1 QPPAAAAVSQPMAAG
16 ASGSM
21 PAAPGEGNPDLSS
34 LLSTAKGWE
43 AGPGPGPAP
52 SPASTLNGIGPSNG
66 KPKLATGSNQVA
78 SPGGE
83 LPPGHSGGVPAMA
96 PAYESGAISP
106 IQAPPMSGPM
116 AVPASMPPHPSR
128 ELFDSMASYS
138 RGMPARRDSSRKG
151 IVLMVV
157 GGAAIA
163 AVAVAVALVV
173 TRSPGGSADRPAGT
187 AGSQAQTPAVADQN
201 TGFDLYVTPAG
212 ITQWKLDGETRTDR
226 LPSRIRGIAPG
237 VHRVQIDA
245 PPGFLSQA
253 QRVEVVA
260 GRADRVDIK
269 LEPIQG
275 IHGLFESNPPGA
287 AVSLIIDGK
296 RQELGPAPAKAPL
309 DPRHTYQ
316 VLFEKPGFVSVNKPI
331 VFTGA
336 LEEKLAVT
344 LDKAS
349 VAAEDPP
356 KAEPPRPTRPT
367 PPRPDPPKVGV
378 GPKIDPP
385 RPDPPK
391 VNPPKPDP
399 PKATGTGTLAI
410 NSKPS
415 CEIYVDGASTGLYTP
430 QLALKLPAG
439 KRRITLVNN
448 EYGIKESFAVEISA
462 DKPAKMIKDYSDRLP
477 K

>member
-1 QPPAAAAVSQPMAAG
+1 
-16 ASGSM
+16 
-21 PAAPGEGNPDLSS
+21 
-34 LLSTAKGWE
+34 
-43 AGPGPGPAP
+43 
-52 SPASTLNGIGPSNG
+52 
-66 KPKLATGSNQVA
+66 
-78 SPGGE
+78 
-83 LPPGHSGGVPAMA
+83 
-96 PAYESGAISP
+96 
-106 IQAPPMSGPM
+106 M
-116 AVPASMPPHPSR
+116 AVPASAPSQ
-128 ELFDSMASYS
+128 LFDSMASYS
-138 RGMPARRDSSRKG
+138 HGMPARRGSARKG
-151 IVLMVV
+151 ILLMTV

-163 AVAVAVALVV
+163 AVAVAVVLVI
-173 TRSPGGSADRPAGT
+173 TRGAGGSADRPAGS
-187 AGSQAQTPAVADQN
+187 AGTQTGAQAPAVADQN

-260 GRADRVDIK
+260 GRAERVDIK

-275 IHGLFESNPPGA
+275 IHGTFESTPPGA

-296 RQELGPAPAKAPL
+296 RQELGASPAKAPL

-316 VLFEKPGFVSVNKPI
+316 VLFEKPGFVSVNKQL

-344 LDKAS
+344 LEKAS
-349 VAAEDPP
+349 VAAEEPP
-356 KAEPPRPTRPT
+356 KPEPTRPARPT

-378 GPKIDPP
+378 GPKPDPP
-385 RPDPPK
+385 RVDPPR
-391 VNPPKPDP
+391 VDP

-448 EYGIKESFAVEISA
+448 EYGIKESFAVEISP

>member
-1 QPPAAAAVSQPMAAG
+1 M
-16 ASGSM
+16 
-21 PAAPGEGNPDLSS
+21 
-34 LLSTAKGWE
+34 
-43 AGPGPGPAP
+43 
-52 SPASTLNGIGPSNG
+52 
-66 KPKLATGSNQVA
+66 
-78 SPGGE
+78 
-83 LPPGHSGGVPAMA
+83 
-96 PAYESGAISP
+96 
-106 IQAPPMSGPM
+106 QAPPMSGPM
-116 AVPASMPPHPSR
+116 AVPMAVPASAPPHPSR
-128 ELFDSMASYS
+128 ELFEPMASYS
-138 RGMPARRDSSRKG
+138 HRMPARPGSARKG
-151 IVLMVV
+151 IVLMAV

-163 AVAVAVALVV
+163 AVAVAVVMVV
-173 TRSPGGSADRPAGT
+173 TRSSGGSADTPAGT
-187 AGSQAQTPAVADQN
+187 AAAGSQAAAQAPAVADQN
-201 TGFDLYVTPAG
+201 TGFDLYVSPAG
-212 ITQWKLDGETRTDR
+212 TMQWKLDGETRTDR

-260 GRADRVDIK
+260 GQAERVDIK
-269 LEPIQG
+269 LEPIPG

-296 RQELGPAPAKAPL
+296 RQELGPSPAKAPL

-316 VLFEKPGFVSVNKPI
+316 VLFEKPGFVSVNKQL

-336 LEEKLAVT
+336 LEEKLAVS
-344 LDKAS
+344 LEKAS

-356 KAEPPRPTRPT
+356 KADPPRPPRTD
-367 PPRPDPPKVGV
+367 PPRPPRADPPKVGV
-378 GPKIDPP
+378 GPKV
-385 RPDPPK
+385 DPPK
-391 VNPPKPDP
+391 VGVGPKTDPPKVDPPKVDP

-448 EYGIKESFAVEISA
+448 EYGIKESFPVEISP

>member
-1 QPPAAAAVSQPMAAG
+1 V
-16 ASGSM
+16 
-21 PAAPGEGNPDLSS
+21 
-34 LLSTAKGWE
+34 
-43 AGPGPGPAP
+43 
-52 SPASTLNGIGPSNG
+52 
-66 KPKLATGSNQVA
+66 
-78 SPGGE
+78 
-83 LPPGHSGGVPAMA
+83 
-96 PAYESGAISP
+96 
-106 IQAPPMSGPM
+106 SGPLGRYRPPPQSVVNDSEWRIDPERGALGYGRVLLAM
-116 AVPASMPPHPSR
+116 PLAIAGMLMLAQRGGLGSSADSWLLVVVIGVGTLGPTKRCFGFGWGTLWVPIW
-128 ELFDSMASYS
+128 
-138 RGMPARRDSSRKG
+138 
-151 IVLMVV
+151 IVLTVLLDRAKLEVGAWDGGLYAV

-163 AVAVAVALVV
+163 AVAVAVVLVI
-173 TRSPGGSADRPAGT
+173 TRGAGGSAVRPAGS
-187 AGSQAQTPAVADQN
+187 AGTQTGAQAPAVADQN

-260 GRADRVDIK
+260 GRAERVDIK

-275 IHGLFESNPPGA
+275 IHGTFESTPPGA

-296 RQELGPAPAKAPL
+296 RQELGASPAKAPL

-316 VLFEKPGFVSVNKPI
+316 VLFEKPGFVSVNKQL

-344 LDKAS
+344 LEKAS
-349 VAAEDPP
+349 VAAEEPP
-356 KAEPPRPTRPT
+356 KPEPTRPARPT

-378 GPKIDPP
+378 GPKPDPP
-385 RPDPPK
+385 RVDPPR
-391 VNPPKPDP
+391 VDP

-448 EYGIKESFAVEISA
+448 EYGIKESFAVEISP